1 MNALKSSRGCDTSAL
16 QQQQQQQQQQQ
27 PQQQQHPELQQQ
39 QPQQQQNTSS
49 SSRLSINK
57 WFQSIILI
65 WQRRRWREVET
76 ETRCWPLERS
86 FASSNC
92 VISQIII
99 IIATEEV
106 TSTRRWSALSTLHS
120 LTLDVAT
127 FTFVPRW
134 RSMAYGHRMWN
145 NTNAEVDNLERCNVN
160 KTSWN
165 DARMS
170 CLTRSWQLT
179 RRRMN
184 RLISSLGGFPLCSGL
199 LFLVYRYP
207 RVARLRAYMP
217 ESGRGWI
224 SEVERG
230 KCMENLERDVARL
243 K

>member
-1 MNALKSSRGCDTSAL
+1 MNALKSSRGCGTSALL
-16 QQQQQQQQQQQ
+16 QQQQQQGQQQQQQQ
-27 PQQQQHPELQQQ
+27 PQQQQ
-39 QPQQQQNTSS
+39 NTTT

-57 WFQSIILI
+57 WFRSIILI

-92 VISQIII
+92 VISQII

-145 NTNAEVDNLERCNVN
+145 NTNADVDNLERCNVN

-165 DARMS
+165 DARTS

-207 RVARLRAYMP
+207 RVTRLRAYMP
-217 ESGRGWI
+217 ESGSGWI

-230 KCMENLERDVARL
+230 KCMENLKRDVVRL